1 MPTVLPKIFLKYRAS
16 IDNAL
21 RTELSENSNPVY
33 NMLRYNMGWVDLDG
47 IPTDGKEGKA
57 LRPTLCLFACEAVGG
72 FNRQAMPTAVA
83 LELIHCFSLIH
94 DDIQDKDEFR
104 HHRPTLWTV
113 WGVPKA
119 LTAGNI
125 LRMVADMALEKLRS
139 EGIASDISL
148 QGVQMLTDAYLS
160 MIEGQYLDLFYE
172 GRHDISIPQYLDMI
186 SRKTG
191 ALIRCSTTIG
201 AFIGNQDKQAVA
213 SMGRFGMSLGYI
225 FQIRDDILGV
235 WGDEQ
240 NTGKPVGADIKR
252 KKNSLPI
259 VYSMST
265 IQGIDRQTLHDIYDG
280 NNLSN
285 EQVSTVLE
293 IMARSKVLEYAKS
306 LAELHAEAALK
317 ELSLMNI
324 DRKTRSEARELVYF
338 LLERDH

>member
-1 MPTVLPKIFLKYRAS
+1 MPTILPNIFLKYRGL
-16 IDNAL
+16 IDSAL
-21 RTELSENSNPVY
+21 RVELSESSNPVY
-33 NMLRYNMGWVDLDG
+33 NMLRYNMGWVNPDG
-47 IPTDGKEGKA
+47 NPAVGKEGKA

-72 FNRQAMPTAVA
+72 ISRQAIPTAVA

-113 WGVPKA
+113 WGMPKA

-125 LRMVADMALEKLRS
+125 LRMVADMALEKLHKEGVAS
-139 EGIASDISL
+139 EISL
-148 QGVQMLTDAYLS
+148 QGVKMLTDAYLS
-160 MIEGQYLDLFYE
+160 MIEGQYLDLCYE
-172 GRHDISIPQYLDMI
+172 GRNDISIPQYLDMI

-201 AFIGNQDKQAVA
+201 AFIGNQDKLAVS

-235 WGDEQ
+235 WGDEKH
-240 NTGKPVGADIKR
+240 TGKPVGADVKR

-259 VYSMST
+259 VYAMSS
-265 IQGIDRQTLHDIYDG
+265 IQGTDRQTLYEIYREI
-280 NNLSN
+280 NLSN
-285 EQVSTVLE
+285 EQVSIVLD
-293 IMARSKVLEYAKS
+293 IMARSKVMEYAKS
-306 LAELHAEAALK
+306 LAELHAETALK
-317 ELSLMNI
+317 ELSLMDI
-324 DRKTRSEARELVYF
+324 GQETRSEAKELVHF